1 VRSFAL
7 LALVLA
13 GCIQIGTSAQDAGA
27 PHGSDASSSSDAPH
41 VQAKAASCTRTGF
54 TCTSSD
60 LDTEC
65 YALTARIYDG
75 KKHCLGP
82 VQAVACCAAPSSS
95 QTGVA
100 AEMSCASA
108 DRTGCIVATLAT
120 GETYALY
127 TPETWLDP
135 PSGFTPCEAATARD
149 ILTVAGCAQ

>member
-1 VRSFAL
+1 VRFAAL
-7 LALVLA
+7 LALPLA
-13 GCIQIGTSAQDAGA
+13 ACIQLGTSAQDAGVSH
-27 PHGSDASSSSDAPH
+27 PSDASSDAPPA
-41 VQAKAASCTRTGF
+41 QAKAASCTLTGY

-75 KKHCLGP
+75 KQHCLGP
-82 VQAVACCAAPSSS
+82 VQTVACCAAPSSN
-95 QTGVA
+95 QTGVP
-100 AEMSCASA
+100 AETSCASA

-135 PSGFTPCEAATARD
+135 PSGFAACEGATARD
-149 ILTVAGCAQ
+149 ILTVAGCVQ